1 MTGIWGPK
9 YRVFAKKSQVCTLLQ
24 GLRNQFAVPYLYS
37 VQIKY
42 LCAELSNPVM
52 VPSPLTAFCDGCTL
66 KVCFVDGC
74 AQDRLRDVGIREGA
88 HLEMI
93 QNSDKIVVRI
103 EGCRIGIRRDT
114 ARDILAIPLN
124 A

>member
-1 MTGIWGPK
+1 MYII
-9 YRVFAKKSQVCTLLQ
+9 A
-24 GLRNQFAVPYLYS
+24 GLRNQFTVPYLYS
-37 VQIKY
+37 IQIKY
-42 LCAELSNPVM
+42 LCAELFNPVM

-66 KVCFVDGC
+66 KVCFVDGG

-88 HLEMI
+88 YLEMI

-114 ARDILAIPLN
+114 ARDILAVPLN